1 MMNQQPH
8 PVVGQFGVLIFALLV
23 AYFSFTGNKKRQSFS
38 FNDQFVIGYINDNQP
53 ACSQSINTCPK
64 QSVKKNTKKK
74 IPQSLLTSTETH
86 ETNSVIENNQLY
98 DDCVLCL
105 TSLGSKKQQAKN
117 TVKEIFEKHNPSTI
131 EDFIKFVYLK

>member
-1 MMNQQPH
+1 MNPQPH

-23 AYFSFTGNKKRQSFS
+23 AYFSFMGNKKRQSFS
-38 FNDQFVIGYINDNQP
+38 FSDQFVIGYINDNQP
-53 ACSQSINTCPK
+53 TYSQSITTYPK
-64 QSVKKNTKKK
+64 QSVKKNIKKK
-74 IPQSLLTSTETH
+74 IPQSLLTNTETH
-86 ETNSVIENNQLY
+86 ETKHTIENEQLY
-98 DDCVLCL
+98 NDCIVCL

>member
-1 MMNQQPH
+1 MNQQPH
-8 PVVGQFGVLIFALLV
+8 PIVGQFGVLIFVLLIT
-23 AYFSFTGNKKRQSFS
+23 YFSFFGNKKKQSLS

-53 ACSQSINTCPK
+53 VCSQSITTYPK

-74 IPQSLLTSTETH
+74 IPKNLLTSTETH
-86 ETNSVIENNQLY
+86 ETNNTIENNQLY
-98 DDCVLCL
+98 NDCILCL

-117 TVKEIFEKHNPSTI
+117 TVKEIFEKHNPGTI